1 MTPIIIKTIQFFLS
15 LSLLIVLHELGHFI
29 PAKIFKTRVE
39 KFYLFF
45 DIKFSLFK
53 KKIGETVY
61 GIGWLPLGGYVKI
74 SGMIDESMD
83 KEQMKEEPKP
93 WEFRSKPAWQRLI
106 IMLGGVTVNFIL
118 AVVIFIGL
126 VFTYGEEYIANDSL
140 KDGIWVTE
148 KSLGDELGIQT
159 GDKILSVDGEKVEAL
174 SQIIPEMIY
183 GTHYTIERNGEV
195 IEKEIPVDFI
205 QTLSEDKEKV
215 RFIYYRVPFYVN
227 NVPDTSQNKNAGFRP
242 MDEFLAING
251 SQAIY
256 RDQVLDF
263 LESNKGKDIDVLV
276 RREDG
281 SEDHV
286 VAKVN
291 NKGKLEIVT
300 APITMDDL
308 QQKGYLKVETTTYTF
323 WESIPAG
330 WNRGVKTLSDY
341 IKGMKKIFNP
351 DTGAYK
357 EVGGFAAI
365 GGMFPDS
372 WNWPAFWATTAFISI
387 ILAFMNILP
396 IPALDGGHVAFLL
409 YEMVT
414 GRKPSDKFLE
424 YAQMIGFF
432 ILIALLLFAN
442 GNDLY
447 KWLFK

>member
-1 MTPIIIKTIQFFLS
+1 MSPIIIKTIQFFLS
-15 LSLLIVLHELGHFI
+15 LSILIVLHELGHFI
-29 PAKIFKTRVE
+29 PAKYFKTRVE

-45 DIKFSLFK
+45 DVKFSLFK
-53 KKIGETVY
+53 KKIGETEY

-83 KEQMKEEPKP
+83 KEAMAEEPKE

-126 VFTYGEEYIANDSL
+126 AFTYGEQYIANDSL
-140 KDGIWVTE
+140 KDGVWITDTT
-148 KSLGDELGIQT
+148 LGDALGIQT
-159 GDKILSVDGEKVEAL
+159 GDKVLSVDGKKIEDLNSIMPEVVYGEK
-174 SQIIPEMIY
+174 I
-183 GTHYTIERNGEV
+183 TIERDGNT
-195 IEKEIPVDFI
+195 IEKDIPVDFI
-205 QTLSEDKEKV
+205 ETISDNRENA
-215 RFIYYRVPFYVN
+215 RFIRQRAPFIINKVPGDSPN
-227 NVPDTSQNKNAGFRP
+227 ASAGFEKGDALIEIAGQSVEYQ
-242 MDEFLAING
+242 DEVAPI
-251 SQAIY
+251 
-256 RDQVLDF
+256 
-263 LESNKGKDIDVLV
+263 LESNKGKSISAIV
-276 RREDG
+276 RRNGQQIPLDLNITEDG
-281 SEDHV
+281 KIGVLLGYDNLEDY
-286 VAKVN
+286 AAN
-291 NKGKLEIVT
+291 
-300 APITMDDL
+300 
-308 QQKGYLKVETTTYTF
+308 GYFQVKQLNYTF
-323 WESIPAG
+323 LESIPAG
-330 WNRGVKTLSDY
+330 WNKGVKTLSDY

-365 GGMFPDS
+365 GGMFPDT

-396 IPALDGGHVAFLL
+396 IPALDGGHVMFLL

-424 YAQMIGFF
+424 YAQITGFF

-442 GNDLY
+442 GNDVY